1 MPKALAFKGDKPKPK
16 KRKRAAEDDESK
28 QVTPQQPEI
37 STDDDAW
44 LSALTTADIS
54 GPILLVLPTIPPTSL
69 STDALGAVFAQ
80 KIENLVE
87 GLPDSAEPHDVRQ
100 VWVATRVV
108 GSEDKF
114 TFKGSAG
121 RYLGCDRY
129 GVLGARSEAI
139 SPEEVFTVVGAE
151 GKEGM
156 FGVKT
161 MRNTF
166 ISCVS
171 SEDGGAPVVR
181 GDAEVEGDG
190 TAVRIRMQA
199 RFKVTHQVEK
209 AEKLYAKISR
219 KELEAEVGR
228 TLEDDEVRKLK
239 KARRE
244 GNYHEVMLDVKV
256 KGKHDKFA

>member
-1 MPKALAFKGDKPKPK
+1 MPKPLAFKGDKKPPK

-28 QVTPQQPEI
+28 RAAPQQPEI
-37 STDDDAW
+37 SPDDDAW
-44 LSALTTADIS
+44 LSALSPSEIS

-108 GSEDKF
+108 GS
-114 TFKGSAG
+114 SAG

-129 GVLGARSEAI
+129 GVLEARGEAI
-139 SPEEVFTVVGAE
+139 SPEEVFTVVGVE
-151 GKEGM
+151 GR

-161 MRNTF
+161 MLNTF
-166 ISCVS
+166 ISCV
-171 SEDGGAPVVR
+171 DGEEGAAPVVR

-190 TAVRIRMQA
+190 TAVRVRMQA

-219 KELEAEVGR
+219 KELETEVGR
-228 TLEDDEVRKLK
+228 SLEDDEVRKLK

>member
-1 MPKALAFKGDKPKPK
+1 MPKPLAFKGDKKPPK

-28 QVTPQQPEI
+28 QLAPQQPEI
-37 STDDDAW
+37 SPDDDAW
-44 LSALTTADIS
+44 LSALSPSEIS
-54 GPILLVLPTIPPTSL
+54 GPILLVLPTTSPTSL

-121 RYLGCDRY
+121 RF

-139 SPEEVFTVVGAE
+139 SPEEVFTVVKAE
-151 GKEGM
+151 EGR

-161 MRNTF
+161 MRGTF
-166 ISCVS
+166 VDCVDG
-171 SEDGGAPVVR
+171 EDGAAPVVR
-181 GDAEVEGDG
+181 GDAESEGDG
-190 TAVRIRMQA
+190 TKLRVRMQA

-228 TLEDDEVRKLK
+228 SLEDDEVRKLK

>member
-1 MPKALAFKGDKPKPK
+1 MPKPLAFKGDKPKPK
-16 KRKRAAEDDESK
+16 KRKRTAEDDESK
-28 QVTPQQPEI
+28 QVATQQPEI

-44 LSALTTADIS
+44 LSALSPSEIS
-54 GPILLVLPTIPPTSL
+54 GPILLVLPTTPPTSL

-121 RYLGCDRY
+121 RY
-129 GVLGARSEAI
+129 GVLGARGEAI
-139 SPEEVFTVVGAE
+139 SPEEVFTVVGVE
-151 GKEGM
+151 GTKGGR

-166 ISCVS
+166 ISCVNG
-171 SEDGGAPVVR
+171 EEGAAPVVR

-190 TAVRIRMQA
+190 TKLRVRMQA

-219 KELEAEVGR
+219 KELEAEIGR
-228 TLEDDEVRKLK
+228 GLEDEEVRKLK

>member
-1 MPKALAFKGDKPKPK
+1 MPKPLAFKGDKKPPPK
-16 KRKRAAEDDESK
+16 KRKRAAQDDEAK
-28 QVTPQQPEI
+28 QLAPQQPEI

-44 LSALTTADIS
+44 LSALSPSDIS
-54 GPILLVLPTIPPTSL
+54 GPILLVLPTTPPTSL
-69 STDALGAVFAQ
+69 STDALGSVFPQ

-139 SPEEVFTVVGAE
+139 SPEEVFTVVE
-151 GKEGM
+151 GREGR

-166 ISCVS
+166 ISCVDG
-171 SEDGGAPVVR
+171 EDGGAPVVR

-190 TAVRIRMQA
+190 TGLRVRMQA

-228 TLEDDEVRKLK
+228 GLEDEEVRLLK
-239 KARRE
+239 RARRE

>member
-1 MPKALAFKGDKPKPK
+1 MPKPLAFKGDKKPPHK
-16 KRKRAAEDDESK
+16 KRKRATSPSSSSK
-28 QVTPQQPEI
+28 PLAPQQPEI
-37 STDDDAW
+37 SPDDDAW
-44 LSALTTADIS
+44 LSALSPSDIS
-54 GPILLVLPTIPPTSL
+54 GPILLVLPTTPPTSL

-100 VWVATRVV
+100 IWVATRVV
-108 GSEDKF
+108 GSEGKF

-129 GVLGARSEAI
+129 GVLGARGEAV
-139 SPEEVFTVVGAE
+139 SPEEVE
-151 GKEGM
+151 GGM

-161 MRNTF
+161 MRGTF
-166 ISCVS
+166 LSCVDG
-171 SEDGGAPVVR
+171 EDGAAPVVR
-181 GDAEVEGDG
+181 GDAEVEGEG
-190 TAVRIRMQA
+190 TGMRVRMQA

-239 KARRE
+239 RARRE

>member
-1 MPKALAFKGDKPKPK
+1 MPKPLAFKGDKPKPK
-16 KRKRAAEDDESK
+16 KRKRATSPSSSK
-28 QVTPQQPEI
+28 QLPPQQPEI

-44 LSALTTADIS
+44 LSALSLPDIA
-54 GPILLVLPTIPPTSL
+54 GPILLVLPTTPPTSL

-139 SPEEVFTVVGAE
+139 SPEEVFTVVGVE
-151 GKEGM
+151 GR

-161 MRNTF
+161 MRGTF
-166 ISCVS
+166 VDCVDG
-171 SEDGGAPVVR
+171 EDGGAPVVR

-190 TAVRIRMQA
+190 TKLRVRMQA

-228 TLEDDEVRKLK
+228 TLEDEEVRKLK
-239 KARRE
+239 RARRE

>member
-1 MPKALAFKGDKPKPK
+1 MPKPLAFKGDKKPPHK
-16 KRKRAAEDDESK
+16 KRKRATSPSSSSK
-28 QVTPQQPEI
+28 QPAPQQPGI
-37 STDDDAW
+37 SPDDDAW
-44 LSALTTADIS
+44 LSALTPPDIS
-54 GPILLVLPTIPPTSL
+54 GPILLVLPTTPPTSL

-108 GSEDKF
+108 GSEGKF

-121 RYLGCDRY
+121 RF
-129 GVLGARSEAI
+129 GVLGARSEAV
-139 SPEEVFTVVGAE
+139 SPEEVFTVVGVE
-151 GKEGM
+151 GR

-161 MRNTF
+161 MRGTF
-166 ISCVS
+166 VECVDG
-171 SEDGGAPVVR
+171 EDGGVPVVR
-181 GDAEVEGDG
+181 GDAEVEGEG
-190 TAVRIRMQA
+190 TGVRVRMQA

-219 KELEAEVGR
+219 KELETEVGR
-228 TLEDDEVRKLK
+228 TLEDEEVRKLK